1 MCHITYSHNL
11 EWIQDELN
19 PNKDQLKFG
28 FNLKSLAWASDEV
41 IREIVEKLQKKIR
54 IARDGKEKNWGKRKI
69 LQRRRKVIKENEST
83 SYFPMIHWIR
93 ISLTQTQIKAPLTW
107 V

>member
-41 IREIVEKLQKKIR
+41 IREIVKKLRKKNK
-54 IARDGKEKNWGKRKI
+54 DC
-69 LQRRRKVIKENEST
+69 
-83 SYFPMIHWIR
+83 
-93 ISLTQTQIKAPLTW
+93 
-107 V
+107 

>member
-11 EWIQDELN
+11 EWIQDKLN

-41 IREIVEKLQKKIR
+41 IREIVEKLQKK
-54 IARDGKEKNWGKRKI
+54 K
-69 LQRRRKVIKENEST
+69 
-83 SYFPMIHWIR
+83 
-93 ISLTQTQIKAPLTW
+93 
-107 V
+107 